1 VTIIADDSINIKMK
15 KNQKQPSGLGRALI
29 KSKNKRHMAA
39 AQFLKKTGAEEKEV
53 LPKQKLESCIQRDSL
68 ADFLYTAEL
77 TQQKF
82 EVG

>member
-1 VTIIADDSINIKMK
+1 MK
-15 KNQKQPSGLGRALI
+15 KNQKQPSSLGRALI

-53 LPKQKLESCIQRDSL
+53 LPKQKLESCVQRDSL

-82 EVG
+82 EVE